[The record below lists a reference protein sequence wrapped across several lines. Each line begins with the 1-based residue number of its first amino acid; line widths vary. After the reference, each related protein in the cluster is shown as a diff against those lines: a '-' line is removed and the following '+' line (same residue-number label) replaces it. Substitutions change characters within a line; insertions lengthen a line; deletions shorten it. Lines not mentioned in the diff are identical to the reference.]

1 LCVVFYFF
9 GLVWLVLFS
18 FSFAFVFIYFAILR
32 RAGSSSSFIFR
43 GPFKRFIK
51 FAKRAAERERERV
64 RAGGRGSKAVG
75 EPQTKPANGG

>member
-51 FAKRAAERERERV
+51 FAKRAGAKGRGKGGV
-64 RAGGRGSKAVG
+64 VSGGGRGGSA
-75 EPQTKPANGG
+75 QNY